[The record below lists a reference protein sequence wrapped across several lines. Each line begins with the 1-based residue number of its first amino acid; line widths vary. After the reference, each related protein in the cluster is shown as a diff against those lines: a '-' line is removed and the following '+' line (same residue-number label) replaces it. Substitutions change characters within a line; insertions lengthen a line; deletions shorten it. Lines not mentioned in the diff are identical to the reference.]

1 MHMDVRRTGNRQLKA
16 AAATLGLLAVLAI
29 RPVLVRGEE
38 KKLGLLGPW
47 KATAELSF
55 VVTGGNTATSAFSL
69 GTSFTRKWA
78 NDSLL
83 FKSYILRSNSTMTTR
98 TAQGTE
104 TDFEIIEEKFHRL
117 VAENYLLAG
126 QYDRRISK
134 KLSGQVGLSWDRN
147 RFAGVDDRVMFTAGF
162 GYAWVEKARTQVKT
176 AGGVTYTLRQ
186 YVGQDMA
193 SFAGLRF
200 SFLADQKILDSSSVS
215 TQFVFDDNLKR
226 MDDWR
231 FDWTN
236 SVSAS
241 ISKSL
246 ALKISLRLLYT
257 HVPALQSLALFDLEG
272 LPTGLFVQVPLKNL
286 DTVMTTSIVIN
297 F

>member
-1 MHMDVRRTGNRQLKA
+1 MNRSGKYNCKA
-16 AAATLGLLAVLAI
+16 AASLGLLAVLAI
-29 RPVLVRGEE
+29 SPFHARGEE
-38 KKLGLLGPW
+38 KKPGLLGPW
-47 KATAELSF
+47 SATAELSF

-69 GTSFTRKWA
+69 GTSFNRKWT

-83 FKSYILRSNSTMTTR
+83 FKSYILRSNSTTTTR
-98 TAQGTE
+98 TAHGTE
-104 TDFEIIEEKFHRL
+104 TDFDIIEDKIHRL

-147 RFAGVDDRVMFTAGF
+147 RFAGVDDRVMFTTGL
-162 GYAWVEKARTQVKT
+162 GCAWVEKARTQVRT
-176 AGGVTYTLRQ
+176 AAAVTYTLRQ
-186 YVGQDMA
+186 YVGQEMA

-200 SFLADQKILDSSSVS
+200 SILADQKVLDNSSVS
-215 TQFVFDDNLKR
+215 AQFVFDDNLKR
-226 MDDWR
+226 TDDWR

-246 ALKISLRLLYT
+246 ALKISLRLLYAN
-257 HVPALQSLALFDLEG
+257 VPALQSLALFDLEG

-286 DTVMTTSIVIN
+286 DTLMTTSIVIN

>member
-1 MHMDVRRTGNRQLKA
+1 MDVRRTGNRQLKA

-69 GTSFTRKWA
+69 GTSLNRKWA
-78 NDSLL
+78 NDSRLL
-83 FKSYILRSNSTMTTR
+83 KSYILRSNSTMTTR